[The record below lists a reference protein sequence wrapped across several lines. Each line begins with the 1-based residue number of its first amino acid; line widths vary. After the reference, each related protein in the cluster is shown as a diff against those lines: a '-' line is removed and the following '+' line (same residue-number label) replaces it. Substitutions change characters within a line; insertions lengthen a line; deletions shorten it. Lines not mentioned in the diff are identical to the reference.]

1 MYACGYYGGSYGGPE
16 WCKVDYTLMVVLRV
30 LSVIVLFV
38 MPLLI
43 IRFRNSR
50 FRIGFWILWYSA
62 IIFLELVY
70 AHLFSDNYWDWARDG
85 FVPSGNPMDKWMI
98 MMGILSVIPFIFA
111 AWKGTIEKPLR
122 LALSTCFGLLLLIG
136 TPILN
141 YVASFIYLRGGGSW
155 DSGGEFYNGEAMFA
169 TNGQLWN
176 FANEVGM
183 ILCYLIPVL
192 ISLSIWIV
200 AKRSSSSEK
209 KIEQNQEIE

>member
-1 MYACGYYGGSYGGPE
+1 M
-16 WCKVDYTLMVVLRV
+16 
-30 LSVIVLFV
+30 
-38 MPLLI
+38 
-43 IRFRNSR
+43 
-50 FRIGFWILWYSA
+50 
-62 IIFLELVY
+62 
-70 AHLFSDNYWDWARDG
+70 
-85 FVPSGNPMDKWMI
+85 
-98 MMGILSVIPFIFA
+98 
-111 AWKGTIEKPLR
+111 
-122 LALSTCFGLLLLIG
+122 IG

-200 AKRSSSSEK
+200 AKRSSSSER